1 MDRNGPAA
9 ATRRLRAAVRDLFD
23 AYLAQR
29 EPAAT
34 SIEDINAVAASAPV
48 SLRIGGPGHDLQAQ
62 TRWHTELGGN
72 AALAAVATEAI
83 TLIGQP
89 GRRDMLR
96 RCANPNC
103 SMLFLAQTTRP
114 AVVHAE
120 HLRQPHPGRP
130 PLPTHPCPYQ
140 TRAVVRCRRR
150 RSPPRD
156 CAAAVTADGLSTS

>member
-1 MDRNGPAA
+1 MDRNRTWRRPAGCA
-9 ATRRLRAAVRDLFD
+9 PRSGISSTPTWL
-23 AYLAQR
+23 QR

-103 SMLFLAQTTRP
+103 SMLFLAQTTRRQWCTQNICGNRTRV
-114 AVVHAE
+114 ARHYQRTHARTGPE
-120 HLRQPHPGRP
+120 L
-130 PLPTHPCPYQ
+130 
-140 TRAVVRCRRR
+140 
-150 RSPPRD
+150 
-156 CAAAVTADGLSTS
+156 